1 MFGFQNKVTVS
12 FQFYPLRLYQLIE
25 KKGGKEE
32 SMIQENNYK
41 IITVGKPSFESLPPD
56 EARVLYLSLLDI
68 ILEIDSNQKGKEN
81 N

>member
-1 MFGFQNKVTVS
+1 
-12 FQFYPLRLYQLIE
+12 
-25 KKGGKEE
+25 
-32 SMIQENNYK
+32 MIQENNYK

-56 EARVLYLSLLDI
+56 EARVLYLSLLNL